1 MNSDFDGEAFGREI
15 VTAVRGYVD
24 GALMRALQTRDEQI
38 ADLTARVR
46 ELETLQ
52 KASNVE
58 YIDRRRA
65 GG

>member
-1 MNSDFDGEAFGREI
+1 MGEGFDGAEFGREI
-15 VTAVRGYVD
+15 DVD

-65 GG
+65 GA

>member
-1 MNSDFDGEAFGREI
+1 MFDDGFDGKEFGREI

-24 GALMRALQTRDEQI
+24 GALMRALQTRDDQI

-46 ELETLQ
+46 ELEMQ